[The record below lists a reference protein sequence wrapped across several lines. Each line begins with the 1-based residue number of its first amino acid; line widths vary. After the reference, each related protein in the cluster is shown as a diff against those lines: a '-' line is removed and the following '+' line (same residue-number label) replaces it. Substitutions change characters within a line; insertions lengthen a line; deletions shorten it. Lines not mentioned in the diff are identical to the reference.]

1 MKRILAVFLAL
12 LMIVTVVGCGKK
24 KRQPIQLT
32 LSTEDS
38 EAILRA
44 AGITLPDAENAPG
57 AGSHVKW
64 YSWYDPLENY
74 NEDEIVNTGNW
85 TFKNKYNGTV
95 EWVECVYE
103 NYYDDLANY
112 LTAGTPPDATQAT
125 SGVMALYPMNCIKGM
140 IQPVDPYVD
149 LEDPLWVGMKEFAD
163 KFMLG
168 GQHYHMVTDVSFD
181 NVVCYNRRVMN
192 EWGFDDPADLYY
204 NDEWT
209 WDVFYDMCMDFSDG
223 DEDRYALDGYAY
235 AGGLMESTGQQ
246 LFGLNDEGIFV
257 GNIDSPEIE
266 RSQQLVYDLVKNGC
280 TYQNGG
286 WALRGDGFGNGM
298 SDGKCLF
305 YIIATW
311 AFTGRVEEITPI
323 WGDVSQ
329 NEVMF
334 APLPRDPQGDGIYY
348 LHSGISG
355 YSIIKGSFNP
365 EGVALLASCE
375 RFKIIDPTVV
385 NIDKK
390 QLREIYLWNDEMLDM
405 YDECYE
411 LAAAHPMMNL
421 TNNLPDNL
429 GNAIAGLQNGTIHGG
444 SEPSSWAQLK
454 EKYGEQ
460 IEYYIEELNQTIADF
475 NASQS

>member
-1 MKRILAVFLAL
+1 MKRVIAVALSL
-12 LMIVTVVGCGKK
+12 LMIITVVGCGKK
-24 KRQPIQLT
+24 KREPIQLT

-44 AGITLPDAENAPG
+44 AGISLPNADSAPG
-57 AGSHVKW
+57 AGTLVKW

-74 NEDEIVNTGNW
+74 NDDEIVNTGNW
-85 TFKNKYNGTV
+85 TFKQKYGGEV

-112 LTAGTPPDATQAT
+112 LTGGTPPDATQAT

-140 IQPVDPYVD
+140 IQAVDPYVN
-149 LEDPLWVGMKEFAD
+149 LSDPLFAGMQGFAD

-168 GQHYHMVTDVSFD
+168 GQHYHIITDVTFD
-181 NVVCYNRRVMN
+181 NVVCYNRRVIS
-192 EWGFDDPADLYY
+192 EWGYDDPADLYR
-204 NDEWT
+204 NDEWD
-209 WDVFYDMCMDFSDG
+209 WDIFYDMCLDFSDG

-235 AGGLMESTGQQ
+235 AGGLMESTGVQ
-246 LFGLNDEGIFV
+246 LFGLSEDGKFYSNV
-257 GNIDSPEIE
+257 DSPEIE
-266 RSQQLVYDLVKNGC
+266 RSQSLVYDLVKNGC

-286 WALRGDGFGNGM
+286 WALRGGDFGGGM
-298 SDGKCLF
+298 AEGKCLF

-311 AFTGRVEEITPI
+311 AFTGRVEEISPV

-334 APLPRDPQGDGIYY
+334 VPLPRDPQGDGNYY
-348 LHSGISG
+348 LHSGIQG
-355 YSIIKGSFNP
+355 YSIIKGAYNP
-365 EGVALLASCE
+365 DGVALLAMCE
-375 RFKIIDPTVV
+375 RFKIIDPTVID
-385 NIDKK
+385 IDKK
-390 QLREIYLWNDEMLDM
+390 QLKDIYLWSDEMLDM

-411 LAAAHPMMNL
+411 IAASHPVMNL

-429 GNAIAGLQNGTIHGG
+429 ANAIASLQNGTIHGG

-475 NASQS
+475 NAQA